1 MLVQRETK
9 IAQLESALDSTAAGS
24 SSLVLIEGAV
34 GCGKSELVETVSA
47 RAADRGHIVLRATG
61 TEAERLLPLGV
72 ISQLVRSAP
81 EGTLPDPAQA
91 EQPGGTEALHA
102 FAAALVRLSE
112 QAPVVVCVDDIHQL
126 DELSSRYLFHL
137 AGFRRSAR
145 LLLVLV
151 ELLHERSADPLFGTE
166 LLRQPNFTRIRL
178 ERLDHSAVSQ
188 LLIGLGQSEAD
199 RMYAASGGNPLLLRA
214 LIQDLGPAAGGPYT
228 QAVLA
233 CLYRCGPATTR
244 LAGGLAVL
252 DGAGSPA
259 LVAEL
264 LGDSTTSVSQGIAA
278 LGAAGLIDG
287 LAFRHPVARAAV
299 LDRMEPA
306 ERAALHRRAA
316 QLAHRHDEPAVVVA
330 AQLLAA
336 RHTDEEWALPVLRS
350 AADQFLAD
358 GEPARATAALELALE
373 AAADPARR
381 ADLRVRL
388 AEVAWHTDPAAAERQ
403 LAEPLAALRE
413 DALSPAQLGPL
424 ARLLVAQGRIQDA
437 AEVLEGLGA
446 GRAAEQPAP
455 DRGGLAGW
463 DEARRTD
470 PLDGLSA
477 FPHWTGGRQPAP
489 AEPGARRRP
498 ARIDPAALWALPDR
512 GDEAAVAQTAE
523 LFLRGA
529 SLAEGTVEPVAQALR
544 ALLHLGGPQRAVP
557 LCAAFAAQA
566 QRRGATGWYA
576 ALAGLHAKALLRQGD
591 LAGAAAEAS
600 AVLDAM
606 PQWSD
611 STMLTGVAATLVRA
625 HVAAGRP
632 EEAGALLARP
642 VPDQL
647 SGTVHGLA
655 HLRARGQYLLLTSR
669 FHAALGDFLNLGRQL
684 KRWGLDRPKAMP
696 WRSDAA
702 ETLLRLGEVH
712 QAERL
717 IADQL
722 ASRDGQDPWVR
733 GISLRIRA
741 AAQEPRERQVTLAKA
756 IDELRRSGDR
766 YELARALADFG
777 QTLKETG
784 DPARAAM
791 VNRRAWHLAQACGAD
806 ALRERILPG
815 HVEEPTAPA
824 EPPAAQL
831 DLLGSLSDSERRVA
845 VLAVHGNT
853 NREIALKLYITV
865 STVEQHLTRVYR
877 KLGIAGRQHL
887 PMDLQ
892 LGVPEPV

>member
-9 IAQLESALDSTAAGS
+9 IAQLESALDSSSAGNS
-24 SSLVLIEGAV
+24 TLVLIEGAV

-47 RAADRGHIVLRATG
+47 RAGARGHIVLRATG
-61 TEAERLLPLGV
+61 TEAERPLPLGV
-72 ISQLVRSAP
+72 VSQLARSAP
-81 EGTLPDPAQA
+81 EGALPDPAQA
-91 EQPGGTEALHA
+91 RAPGGTEAMHA

-112 QAPVVVCVDDIHQL
+112 RAPVVVCVDDIHQL

-145 LLLVLV
+145 LLMVLV

-178 ERLDHSAVSQ
+178 ERLDHAAVSQ
-188 LLIGLGQSEAD
+188 LLVGLGQSEAD
-199 RMYAASGGNPLLLRA
+199 RLYTASGGNPLLLRA
-214 LIQDLGPAAGGPYT
+214 LAQDPGPAAGGPYT

-233 CLYRCGPATTR
+233 CLYRCGPATTG
-244 LAGGLAVL
+244 LAEGLAVL
-252 DGAGSPA
+252 DGAGSPE
-259 LVAEL
+259 LLAEL
-264 LGDSTTSVSQGIAA
+264 LGIGLATVCQGVAA
-278 LGAAGLIDG
+278 LTAAGLLDG
-287 LAFRHPVARAAV
+287 LAFRHPVARRAV

-306 ERAALHRRAA
+306 ARRAAHRRAA
-316 QLAHRHDEPAVVVA
+316 QLAHRHDEPTVVVA

-336 RHTDEEWALPVLRS
+336 HHTDEEWALPVLRS

-358 GEPARATAALELALE
+358 GDPARATAALELALE
-373 AAADPARR
+373 TASDPARR
-381 ADLRVRL
+381 TDLRVRL

-403 LAEPLAALRE
+403 LTEPLAASRE
-413 DALSPAQLGPL
+413 DGLTPAQLGPL

-437 AEVLEGLGA
+437 AEVLEGLNA
-446 GRAAEQPAP
+446 GRPAADQQA
-455 DRGGLAGW
+455 DRPGW
-463 DEARRTD
+463 EETRRAD

-477 FPHWTGGRQPAP
+477 FPHWTGGRHQAP
-489 AEPGARRRP
+489 AEPGAPRRR
-498 ARIDPAALWALPDR
+498 AVRIDPTALWALPDR
-512 GDEAAVAQTAE
+512 GDEASVAQTAE

-529 SLAEGTVEPVAQALR
+529 SLAEGTVEPVVQALR

-557 LCAAFAAQA
+557 LCAAFAEQA
-566 QRRGATGWYA
+566 RRRGAPGWHA
-576 ALAGLHAKALLRQGD
+576 ALSGLHAEALLRQGD
-591 LAGAAAEAS
+591 LTGAAAHAA

-611 STMLTGVAATLVRA
+611 SALLTGVAATLVRA

-632 EEAGALLARP
+632 EEAAVLLSRP
-642 VPDQL
+642 VPDDL

-669 FHAALGDFLNLGRQL
+669 FHAALGDFLDLGRQL
-684 KRWGLDRPKAMP
+684 KRWGLDRPKAVP
-696 WRSDAA
+696 WRTDAA
-702 ETLLRLGEVH
+702 EALLRLGETH
-712 QAERL
+712 QAERF

-733 GISLRIRA
+733 GISLRTRA

-766 YELARALADFG
+766 YELARALAEFG

-791 VNRRAWHLAQACGAD
+791 VNRRAWHLAHTCGAD
-806 ALRERILPG
+806 ALRERIMPG
-815 HVEEPTAPA
+815 HTEQPAVPA
-824 EPPAAQL
+824 EPPATQP
-831 DLLGSLSDSERRVA
+831 DLLGSLSESERRVA
-845 VLAVHGNT
+845 VLAVHGHT
-853 NREIALKLYITV
+853 NREISLKLYITV

-877 KLGIAGRQHL
+877 KLGIAGRQQL